1 MKSRPKRTGSP
12 RPNKDRMDRFA
23 ELKNFLVYLEGA
35 RSASPHTLRN
45 YGADLRE
52 FFGFLNGKSLL
63 EVDTLVIRSFLAHL
77 KSRNHAKATLSRKLS
92 SLRSFFKYL
101 ARENRLRSNPVLGIS
116 TPKREKKLPQFLDLS
131 EVTHLLEA
139 PSGGTWESK
148 RDRSILETLYSSGVR
163 VSELV
168 SLNRGDVDLFSNL
181 LRVRGKGKKE
191 RIVPIGG
198 KALQAIRD
206 YLGSLPASFRK
217 KNEGRE
223 TQTPVFLNRSG
234 SRLTD
239 RSVRRLIVKYAR
251 RISLRGGVSPH
262 TLRHTFATHLLDRGA
277 DLRSVQEL
285 LGHANLSTTQIYTH
299 VTTRRLQEAY
309 SRAHPRAMKK

>member
-1 MKSRPKRTGSP
+1 
-12 RPNKDRMDRFA
+12 MDRSA
-23 ELKNFLVYLEGA
+23 ELKHFLDYLEGG
-35 RSASPHTLRN
+35 RDASPHTIRN

-52 FFGFLNGKSLL
+52 FFAFLNGKSLA

-77 KSRNHAKATLSRKLS
+77 KSRSYSRATLSRKLS

-101 ARENRLRSNPVLGIS
+101 ARENHLRTNPVLGIS

-139 PSGGTWESK
+139 PSGESWEAK

-168 SLNRGDVDLFSNL
+168 GLNRSDVDLLSSL
-181 LRVRGKGKKE
+181 LKIRGKGKKE
-191 RIVPIGG
+191 RIVPMGE
-198 KALQAIRD
+198 KAVQAIRD
-206 YLGSLPASFRK
+206 YLESLPAAARR
-217 KNEGRE
+217 KNEGPE
-223 TQTPVFLNRSG
+223 MPVFLNRSG

-251 RISLRGGVSPH
+251 RISLKEGISPH

-309 SRAHPRAMKK
+309 VRAHPRAERK

>member
-1 MKSRPKRTGSP
+1 M
-12 RPNKDRMDRFA
+12 NRFA
-23 ELKNFLVYLEGA
+23 ELKGFLGYLEGG
-35 RSASPHTLRN
+35 RGASPHTIRN
-45 YGADLRE
+45 YGTDLRE
-52 FFGFLNGKSLL
+52 FFAFLNGRFLA
-63 EVDTLVIRSFLAHL
+63 EVNTLVIRSFLAHL
-77 KSRNHAKATLSRKLS
+77 KARGHSRATLSRKLS

-101 ARENRLRSNPVLGIS
+101 ARENHLRSNPVSGIS

-131 EVTHLLEA
+131 EVTNLLEA
-139 PSGGTWESK
+139 PSGETWEGK

-168 SLNRGDVDLFSNL
+168 GLNGGDVDLLTCL
-181 LRVRGKGKKE
+181 LRIRGKGKKE
-191 RIVPIGG
+191 RMVPIGE
-198 KALQAIRD
+198 KAVRAIRD
-206 YLGSLPASFRK
+206 YLDSFPPPFRK
-217 KNEGRE
+217 KNEGPE
-223 TQTPVFLNRSG
+223 TPVFLNRSG

-251 RISLRGGVSPH
+251 QISLKGGISPH

-285 LGHANLSTTQIYTH
+285 LGHTNLSTTQIYTH

-309 SRAHPRAMKK
+309 AQAHPRAQRKK